1 MGIVLS
7 YFKNFQIHSNQI
19 ANMRKSKQLKP
30 TNEETLASLKFL
42 NSFISLI
49 FVKMMRKMEAA
60 HYKFERIFTK
70 TVS

>member
-1 MGIVLS
+1 
-7 YFKNFQIHSNQI
+7 
-19 ANMRKSKQLKP
+19 MRKSKQLKP